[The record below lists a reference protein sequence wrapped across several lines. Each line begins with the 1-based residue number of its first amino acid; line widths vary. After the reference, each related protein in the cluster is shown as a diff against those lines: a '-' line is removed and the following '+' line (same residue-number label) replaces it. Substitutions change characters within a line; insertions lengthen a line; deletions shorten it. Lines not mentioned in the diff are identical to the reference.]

1 MVGHNNN
8 NDRGRLP
15 RAITSYFDIPL
26 GSSST
31 TSTTTTTA
39 DTSANPSTA
48 QTPADFVSTSTQTQ
62 PRLQGPLRSPPPS
75 VPYSPAFSEPRSR
88 ASGSN
93 SRGGA
98 GTGTGAYTPAFSD
111 DEVDAEDE
119 DEDVVAG
126 GIGAGAGAGGVK
138 RVRSRSFRRR
148 ARLAGGGGTLGG
160 KSGKGSTRGLGL
172 GMTGIVPPST
182 KTNMKLWGVS
192 KWKGG
197 RAVQGTGAEDNED
210 DENEKDVQQQGP
222 ATQTFGSHIVVEEG
236 ALLLTTSA
244 AWEEAFHPTLGLMRR
259 DRGGQRVE
267 VDGVLPDERLRTIGD
282 DVEWLVLDLR
292 FVMGS
297 EEYKDEQALLGDSG
311 GGGGGGSDGG
321 GAEAGSG
328 NLRPGLS
335 TLTHRSNS
343 LLATQSH
350 ARSASTR
357 STSGSEP
364 SSRTFNPAC
373 LPKVHKLTFLGSEY
387 AETMSVSRA
396 AEVKSIVQ
404 VLKGLLAVE
413 W

>member
-1 MVGHNNN
+1 
-8 NDRGRLP
+8 
-15 RAITSYFDIPL
+15 
-26 GSSST
+26 
-31 TSTTTTTA
+31 
-39 DTSANPSTA
+39 
-48 QTPADFVSTSTQTQ
+48 
-62 PRLQGPLRSPPPS
+62 
-75 VPYSPAFSEPRSR
+75 
-88 ASGSN
+88 
-93 SRGGA
+93 
-98 GTGTGAYTPAFSD
+98 
-111 DEVDAEDE
+111 
-119 DEDVVAG
+119 
-126 GIGAGAGAGGVK
+126 
-138 RVRSRSFRRR
+138 
-148 ARLAGGGGTLGG
+148 
-160 KSGKGSTRGLGL
+160 
-172 GMTGIVPPST
+172 MTGIVPPST

-197 RAVQGTGAEDNED
+197 RAVQGAGEEEDED
-210 DENEKDVQQQGP
+210 DANEKNGQGQEP
-222 ATQTFGSHIVVEEG
+222 ASQTYTFGSHIVVEEG

-267 VDGVLPDERLRTIGD
+267 LDRVLPDERLRTIGD

-297 EEYKDEQALLGDSG
+297 EEYKDEQALLGGGSG
-311 GGGGGGSDGG
+311 GADIT
-321 GAEAGSG
+321 GAT
-328 NLRPGLS
+328 LRPGLS

-343 LLATQSH
+343 LLATHAHSH
-350 ARSASTR
+350 SNVRSASTG
-357 STSGSEP
+357 STSASET

>member
-8 NDRGRLP
+8 GNGKLP
-15 RAITSYFDIPL
+15 PVITSYFDIPF
-26 GSSST
+26 GSSSSNTNINTNT
-31 TSTTTTTA
+31 TNTA
-39 DTSANPSTA
+39 DTSTA
-48 QTPADFVSTSTQTQ
+48 HTPADFASTSTQTQ

-93 SRGGA
+93 SRGG
-98 GTGTGAYTPAFSD
+98 TGAYTPAFSD

-119 DEDVVAG
+119 DDDTSGGGGGSAG
-126 GIGAGAGAGGVK
+126 SGVDGVK

-148 ARLAGGGGTLGG
+148 ARLAGSGG
-160 KSGKGSTRGLGL
+160 KSVKGNTRGLGL

-182 KTNMKLWGVS
+182 KTNMRLWGVS

-197 RAVQGTGAEDNED
+197 RAVQGAGEEED
-210 DENEKDVQQQGP
+210 DDEDEKDGQGQEP
-222 ATQTFGSHIVVEEG
+222 ASQTYTFGSHIVVEEG

-297 EEYKDEQALLGDSG
+297 EEYKDEQALLGG
-311 GGGGGGSDGG
+311 GVEVT
-321 GAEAGSG
+321 GAT
-328 NLRPGLS
+328 LRPGLS

-343 LLATQSH
+343 LLATHSH
-350 ARSASTR
+350 SHSNARSTSTR
-357 STSGSEP
+357 STSASET
-364 SSRTFNPAC
+364 SSRAFNPAC

>member
-8 NDRGRLP
+8 GNGRLP
-15 RAITSYFDIPL
+15 RAITSYFDIPFD
-26 GSSST
+26 SSS
-31 TSTTTTTA
+31 TSTTTTTNTA
-39 DTSANPSTA
+39 DTSTA
-48 QTPADFVSTSTQTQ
+48 HTPYTADFASTSTQTQTQ

-75 VPYSPAFSEPRSR
+75 VPYSPAYSEPRSR

-93 SRGGA
+93 SRGGTE
-98 GTGTGAYTPAFSD
+98 GVYTPAFSD
-111 DEVDAEDE
+111 DEVDVEDE
-119 DEDVVAG
+119 DDDISG
-126 GIGAGAGAGGVK
+126 GGGAGAGSGVGGVK

-148 ARLAGGGGTLGG
+148 ARLAGSGG
-160 KSGKGSTRGLGL
+160 KSVKGNTRGLGL

-182 KTNMKLWGVS
+182 KTNMRLWGVS

-197 RAVQGTGAEDNED
+197 RAVQGAGEEED
-210 DENEKDVQQQGP
+210 DDEDEKDGQGQEP
-222 ATQTFGSHIVVEEG
+222 ASQTYTFGSHIVVEEG

-297 EEYKDEQALLGDSG
+297 EEYKDEQALLGG
-311 GGGGGGSDGG
+311 GVEVT
-321 GAEAGSG
+321 GAT
-328 NLRPGLS
+328 LRPGLS

-343 LLATQSH
+343 LLATHSH
-350 ARSASTR
+350 SHSNARSTSTR
-357 STSGSEP
+357 STSASET
-364 SSRTFNPAC
+364 SSRAFNPAC

>member
-1 MVGHNNN
+1 M
-8 NDRGRLP
+8 
-15 RAITSYFDIPL
+15 
-26 GSSST
+26 
-31 TSTTTTTA
+31 
-39 DTSANPSTA
+39 
-48 QTPADFVSTSTQTQ
+48 
-62 PRLQGPLRSPPPS
+62 
-75 VPYSPAFSEPRSR
+75 
-88 ASGSN
+88 
-93 SRGGA
+93 
-98 GTGTGAYTPAFSD
+98 
-111 DEVDAEDE
+111 
-119 DEDVVAG
+119 
-126 GIGAGAGAGGVK
+126 
-138 RVRSRSFRRR
+138 RSRSFRRR
-148 ARLAGGGGTLGG
+148 ARLAAAAGSSGGSAG
-160 KSGKGSTRGLGL
+160 KSGNIRGNSRGNTRGLGL

-197 RAVQGTGAEDNED
+197 RAVQGAGEEEDED
-210 DENEKDVQQQGP
+210 DANEKNGQGQEP
-222 ATQTFGSHIVVEEG
+222 ASQTYTFGSHIVVEEG

-267 VDGVLPDERLRTIGD
+267 LDRVLPDERLRTIGD

-297 EEYKDEQALLGDSG
+297 EEYKDEQALLGGGSG
-311 GGGGGGSDGG
+311 GADIT
-321 GAEAGSG
+321 GAT
-328 NLRPGLS
+328 LRPGLS

-343 LLATQSH
+343 LLATHAHSH
-350 ARSASTR
+350 SNVRSASTG
-357 STSGSEP
+357 STSASET